1 MGRHQVAV
9 GGHCH
14 GAQIAQQD
22 AGGFGVD
29 ATRAQA
35 IVAHGLGSI
44 SSHSLF
50 HVCHC
55 AVYGIRLALCTPHI
69 SEYAT
74 EHLSRLLKGRGKHEA
89 GVEIAHCHGA
99 IFPRVSIVI
108 AFSQIFPRCN
118 VFSNTLAA
126 NSFIRTLEELAK
138 EQKRKATKRKKELEE
153 AGIDLQEEGDTTIVE
168 QSDSAGSML
177 EFLKKA
183 RNGERIPPDVI
194 IRYATYFKDDLT
206 LDNMP
211 RMQLI
216 NMCKYMGIQPYGS
229 DSFLRFQLRH
239 KIRVLKEDD
248 QRILWEGIETL
259 TKQELREACQERGM
273 RSTGLSKE
281 AYRRSLQE
289 WLNLSVN
296 RDLPIAL
303 LIMSRSFFLQDEMF
317 ESQPTNEEKSLAG
330 LADAISGMDKE
341 ILNEVILEVA
351 TTEEKRSDPDVRK
364 IKLEVLSQQNELIR
378 KEEEARE
385 ADAKKKASEKAKV
398 EKVAAEDSAGVSTVP
413 PAELKASS
421 AVPEVAESPAPP
433 SPEHEKV
440 AREVVEEEDEGKRL
454 STEEMDVISQLIS
467 DDPVSKERQELAR
480 IKAAMKEGEASLSE
494 SAAPS
499 GKAPEPVVVSPPMEA
514 SKAVPPEVMTGEE
527 ADHMV
532 KQSIEKIEA
541 EAAAEAEASTKVVL
555 DAHIDAATVAP
566 PSPPA
571 IPEEKEVVEDPI
583 ISRLKKRVESMVDK
597 IEVQLSETQ
606 IKIGDKLHFL
616 DKDRDGILS
625 REEMAS
631 ALQQVLKRQ
640 ISFEEAMEIAEE
652 MVRNRG

>member
-1 MGRHQVAV
+1 LPWRNFSKSKWFPFCITDTAFVAILFLKQFFV
-9 GGHCH
+9 T
-14 GAQIAQQD
+14 
-22 AGGFGVD
+22 F
-29 ATRAQA
+29 TR
-35 IVAHGLGSI
+35 
-44 SSHSLF
+44 
-50 HVCHC
+50 
-55 AVYGIRLALCTPHI
+55 
-69 SEYAT
+69 
-74 EHLSRLLKGRGKHEA
+74 
-89 GVEIAHCHGA
+89 
-99 IFPRVSIVI
+99 
-108 AFSQIFPRCN
+108 
-118 VFSNTLAA
+118 
-126 NSFIRTLEELAK
+126 RTLEELAK

-153 AGIDLQEEGDTTIVE
+153 AGIDLKEEGDTTIVE

-378 KEEEARE
+378 EEEEARE

-398 EKVAAEDSAGVSTVP
+398 EKVAVEESLVAPTVAPLDLNASA
-413 PAELKASS
+413 
-421 AVPEVAESPAPP
+421 AVPEVAASPT
-433 SPEHEKV
+433 SPTQEHEKV
-440 AREVVEEEDEGKRL
+440 AREEVEEEEESKRL

-480 IKAAMKEGEASLSE
+480 IKAAMKEGEVSQSEAVAAS
-494 SAAPS
+494 A
-499 GKAPEPVVVSPPMEA
+499 KAPESVVPSAPVDS
-514 SKAVPPEVMTGEE
+514 SKAAPPEAMTSEE
-527 ADHMV
+527 ADRVV

-541 EAAAEAEASTKVVL
+541 AAALEAEASTQVVL
-555 DAHIDAATVAP
+555 DAHVDAATTPV
-566 PSPPA
+566 SPA
-571 IPEEKEVVEDPI
+571 AVPEAKEVAEDPI

-640 ISFEEAMEIAEE
+640 ISLEEAMEIAEE
-652 MVRNRG
+652 MVSGKV